1 MFPSLNP
8 FLSPHVSISFSFFI
22 TSSLHPFLC
31 FQPFF
36 FLFTH
41 PSRIFCP
48 FITLCSIPR
57 SNFSSAHPFLLPLPS
72 MRLSFHPLS
81 FPLSPFHVLFSI
93 PPSPFCLLI
102 RLLRAV
108 FSSFFS
114 FSPSR
119 PFSFFHASLLIYDL
133 ISPPFFYSPI
143 PPFLSVLSS
152 PCHPFLIFIFHSLS
166 ILRPL
171 FNLPFLMTSSLR
183 PLQCFHPFFIFLLPF
198 QSFHLLLFLCFF
210 FFFIPAFLAFL
221 ISHLPILF

>member
-1 MFPSLNP
+1 MLPTLF
-8 FLSPHVSISFSFFI
+8 FFI
-22 TSSLHPFLC
+22 HSSLQDF
-31 FQPFF
+31 
-36 FLFTH
+36 
-41 PSRIFCP
+41 
-48 FITLCSIPR
+48 
-57 SNFSSAHPFLLPLPS
+57 
-72 MRLSFHPLS
+72 LSFHHPMFYPSFQFLFCPSVSPSASFHASVLS
-81 FPLSPFHVLFSI
+81 SPFISPFHVLFSI

-171 FNLPFLMTSSLR
+171 FNVPFLMTSSLR

-198 QSFHLLLFLCFF
+198 QSFHLLLFLCCFF
-210 FFFIPAFLAFL
+210 FLSLHFLHF
-221 ISHLPILF
+221 